1 MSWLVL
7 SFNLPQEVWVQR
19 LKLTVETYMVFAVGE
34 DISDLEL
41 IRGDVDRILNACKDV
56 DHACIFKVLLLQ
68 GLIFFK

>member
-1 MSWLVL
+1 
-7 SFNLPQEVWVQR
+7 
-19 LKLTVETYMVFAVGE
+19 MVFAVGE